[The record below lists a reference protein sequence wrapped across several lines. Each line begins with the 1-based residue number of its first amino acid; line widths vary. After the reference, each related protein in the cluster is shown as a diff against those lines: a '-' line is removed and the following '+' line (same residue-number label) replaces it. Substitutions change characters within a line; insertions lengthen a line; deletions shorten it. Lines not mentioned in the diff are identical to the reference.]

1 MKLLDLK
8 EINEIKLKEYLEQ
21 NQEKKDSNIERE
33 IEIHKRIKKLLEKYE
48 SLFFQISMDDAVKI
62 LSKLISKEEIKNVY
76 AELISAENYKI
87 LREKNKKK

>member
-1 MKLLDLK
+1 M
-8 EINEIKLKEYLEQ
+8 
-21 NQEKKDSNIERE
+21 
-33 IEIHKRIKKLLEKYE
+33 EKYE

-87 LREKNKKK
+87 LREKNKKLFNFNFLCLKQKSFHLLKTQYFLILFEPFQLPLLQY